1 MADNLSDGVIY
12 VSYNHMSNA
21 ADDMVAQ
28 TKAIAQTLSSLEQE
42 LGELSKT
49 YERGFG
55 QQGDLSKTWYGNDAD
70 TYRQKQ
76 AAWDGAVQNMETL
89 LTSHSQLLNEI
100 SNSYKYSEN
109 SLSQM
114 WSEVTIGR

>member
-1 MADNLSDGVIY
+1 MADNLTDGVIY

-28 TKAIAQTLSSLEQE
+28 TKAIAQTLSNLEQE
-42 LGELSKT
+42 LGE
-49 YERGFG
+49 
-55 QQGDLSKTWYGNDAD
+55 LSKTWYGNDAD

>member
-42 LGELSKT
+42 LGE
-49 YERGFG
+49 
-55 QQGDLSKTWYGNDAD
+55 LSKTWYGNDAD

>member
-1 MADNLSDGVIY
+1 VADNLTDGVIY

-28 TKAIAQTLSSLEQE
+28 TKAIAQTLSNLEQE
-42 LGELSKT
+42 LGE
-49 YERGFG
+49 
-55 QQGDLSKTWYGNDAD
+55 LSKTWYGNDAD

>member
-12 VSYNHMSNA
+12 VSYNHMANA

-49 YERGFG
+49 
-55 QQGDLSKTWYGNDAD
+55 WYGNDAD

-76 AAWDGAVQNMETL
+76 AAWDSAVQNMELL

>member
-12 VSYNHMSNA
+12 VSYNHLSNA

-42 LGELSKT
+42 LGE
-49 YERGFG
+49 
-55 QQGDLSKTWYGNDAD
+55 LSKTWYGNDAD

-100 SNSYKYSEN
+100 SSSYKYSEN

>member
-28 TKAIAQTLSSLEQE
+28 TKAIAQTLSNLEQE
-42 LGELSKT
+42 LGE
-49 YERGFG
+49 
-55 QQGDLSKTWYGNDAD
+55 LSKTWYGNDAD

-100 SNSYKYSEN
+100 SSSYKYSEN

>member
-1 MADNLSDGVIY
+1 VSENLSDGYIY

-21 ADDMVAQ
+21 ADDMVMQ
-28 TKAIAQTLSSLEQE
+28 TKAIAQTLSNLES
-42 LGELSKT
+42 ELS
-49 YERGFG
+49 E
-55 QQGDLSKTWYGNDAD
+55 LSRTWYGNDAD

-76 AAWDGAVQNMETL
+76 AAWDAAVQNMESL
-89 LTSHSQLLNEI
+89 LTSHAQLLSDI
-100 SNSYKYSEN
+100 SSSYKYSEN

>member
-49 YERGFG
+49 
-55 QQGDLSKTWYGNDAD
+55 WYGNDAD

-76 AAWDGAVQNMETL
+76 AAWDSAVQNMELL

>member
-49 YERGFG
+49 
-55 QQGDLSKTWYGNDAD
+55 WYGNDAD

-76 AAWDGAVQNMETL
+76 AAWDGAVQNMELL

>member
-1 MADNLSDGVIY
+1 MADNLTDGVIY

-49 YERGFG
+49 
-55 QQGDLSKTWYGNDAD
+55 WYGNDAD

-76 AAWDGAVQNMETL
+76 AAWDGAVQNMELL

>member
-1 MADNLSDGVIY
+1 M
-12 VSYNHMSNA
+12 
-21 ADDMVAQ
+21 
-28 TKAIAQTLSSLEQE
+28 
-42 LGELSKT
+42 
-49 YERGFG
+49 
-55 QQGDLSKTWYGNDAD
+55 
-70 TYRQKQ
+70 
-76 AAWDGAVQNMETL
+76 QNMETL

>member
-1 MADNLSDGVIY
+1 MADNLTDGVIY

-42 LGELSKT
+42 LGE
-49 YERGFG
+49 
-55 QQGDLSKTWYGNDAD
+55 LSKTWYGNDAD